1 MISFHEGCV
10 ASFLGAVAFLALG
23 AAAFLEAGF
32 FSFAAFVLEMGADAG
47 ADSTVDI
54 VENELE
60 RGGRGNKTS

>member
-1 MISFHEGCV
+1 M
-10 ASFLGAVAFLALG
+10 GAVAFLALG

-54 VENELE
+54 VENGLE